1 MVRNLLLLL
10 LGLGNILGVAGQ
22 SYIAQKEV
30 VNYTKQTYKAGS
42 QNWDIRQDSS
52 GRVYFANNEGVLTF
66 DGTYWRL
73 YPLPNKT
80 IVRSIEFGED
90 RRLYA
95 GGQDEIGYFAP
106 DQSGKLT
113 FTSLKELLPPTDRD
127 FSDVWDIVS
136 LKGEVFFRS
145 NYKIIRYSNNRMTV
159 HPPLSSWH
167 FIGVHA
173 GQVIAHDESNGLLT
187 YVSGK
192 WETLIPRN
200 QLPTELFISSIAP
213 LHGDTSLI
221 TTSGKGLFLLAG
233 NSLVPFRLE
242 HPQVDNNQNFSS
254 CIVFDRNNILVGTYT
269 NGLYH
274 TDGKGRVIEMF
285 SKKEGLQNSNV
296 RSLFLDRDR
305 NIWMGLDNGIDYI
318 AYNNAVSHINPALF
332 NDGGGFSLA
341 AYQNHLYFGLS
352 TGVFSVPF
360 QPGGDLSYTPNQIQT
375 LAGGQTWGITTV
387 GPDLLVGRDDG
398 FYRIEGN
405 RLIPQSR
412 FTGFWD
418 FKPLSFPG
426 YEGKIVGGNYFG
438 INVFQKNGDQ
448 YTDQGTIS
456 TYNSSARYIVIDK
469 SFIWISHPYRG
480 VYKINPADSSVRLY
494 TEKNG
499 LPSTLNNQ
507 VYYIHQGLV
516 VATEKG
522 VYVYDAQKDQ
532 FKPAEAFQP
541 LFGQTSIRYL
551 QEDPEG
557 NIWFVHEKSPGVLD
571 FSGSTPQ
578 LFYLPEL
585 KGRILSG
592 FEQVYALDQENV
604 FIGGEKGFYHVNYRK
619 YRENIRSIQ
628 VHIRSVKTL
637 SDTDSLLFGGY
648 FGDNH
653 ALAPGEKTSTA
664 EVPYRWNS
672 FVFEFSS
679 PLFAQHSSIEY
690 SYKLDGFDEEWSPWS
705 AKTDKEYTKLP
716 AGTYTFRVKARSH
729 LNNESP
735 ENTYR
740 FTVLPPWYQTTY
752 ARVVYILLIL
762 AAGYFYYKWQE
773 KKHIRKQER
782 RFEEEKARYEEEQ
795 KRTAYLHQLELE
807 KSEKE
812 LAQLK
817 NEKLEAEIE
826 FKNAEL
832 ASSTMNL
839 VQKKEFILK
848 LKEELQHLNRH
859 GKETVETAELK
870 KLLRILSE
878 EEKLNDEW
886 EHFSVHFNKVHGDFL
901 VILKE
906 KYPDLKPHEL
916 KLCAYLRMNLSSKEI
931 AQLMSIS
938 VRGVEISRYRLRKKL
953 QIPTEMN
960 LFQFLFD
967 LQMEKKG

>member
-1 MVRNLLLLL
+1 MAKKLLLWLL
-10 LGLGNILGVAGQ
+10 LTGTTLGLLGQ
-22 SYIAQKEV
+22 TYIAQKEV
-30 VNYTKQTYKAGS
+30 VNFSKQTYKAGS

-52 GRVYFANNEGVLTF
+52 GRIYIANNEGVLTF
-66 DGTYWRL
+66 DGTYWKL

-90 RRLYA
+90 KRLYA
-95 GGQDEIGYFAP
+95 GGQDEIGYYSP
-106 DQSGKLT
+106 DNNGKLT
-113 FTSLKELLPPTDRD
+113 FTSLKDLLPPTDRD
-127 FSDVWDIVS
+127 FSDVWDIVCF
-136 LKGEVFFRS
+136 KGDVFFRS
-145 NYKIIRYSNNRMTV
+145 NYKLIRYSNNRMTV
-159 HPPLSSWH
+159 HPPLSSWN
-167 FIGVHA
+167 FIGIHA
-173 GQVIAHDESNGLLT
+173 GHVIAHDEKNGLLT
-187 YVSGK
+187 FSGGK
-192 WETLIPRN
+192 WETLIERN
-200 QLPTELFISSIAP
+200 KLPNDLFISSIAP
-213 LHGDTSLI
+213 VSGDTSLI

-233 NSLVPFRLE
+233 NNLLPFRLE
-242 HPQVDNNQNFSS
+242 HPLVDNNQNFSS
-254 CIVFDRNNILVGTYT
+254 CLVFDRDNILIGTYT
-269 NGLYH
+269 NGMYH

-296 RSLFLDRDR
+296 RALFLDRDR

-318 AYNNAVSHINPALF
+318 AYNNAVTHINPALF
-332 NDGGGFSLA
+332 NDGGGFSVTSFENRLI
-341 AYQNHLYFGLS
+341 FGLS
-352 TGVFSVPF
+352 TGIFSVPY
-360 QPGGDLSYTPNQIQT
+360 QPGGDLSYTPNLIRA
-375 LAGGQTWGITTV
+375 LAGGQTWQVTTV
-387 GPDLLVGRDDG
+387 NGDLLAGRDDG
-398 FYRIEGN
+398 FYRIEGD
-405 RLIPQSR
+405 RLILQTRSS
-412 FTGFWD
+412 GYWD
-418 FKPLSFPG
+418 FKPLRFPG
-426 YEGKIVGGNYFG
+426 FEGKFVGGNYYG
-438 INVFQKNGDQ
+438 INLFQQNGNG
-448 YTDQGTIS
+448 YTDLGPLS

-480 VYKINPADSSVRLY
+480 VYKIDPRDSSVRLY

-507 VYYIHQGLV
+507 VYHIRKGLL

-522 VYVYDAQKDQ
+522 VYEYDSKTDRFVPSET
-532 FKPAEAFQP
+532 FKP
-541 LFGQTSIRYL
+541 LFGETSIRYL
-551 QEDPEG
+551 QEDKEG

-571 FSGSTPQ
+571 YSGARPQ

-592 FEQVYALDQENV
+592 FEQVYPLDEENV
-604 FIGGEKGFYHVNYRK
+604 FVGGERGFYHVNYRK
-619 YRENIRSIQ
+619 YRERIRPIQ
-628 VHIRSVKTL
+628 VHIRSVKVL
-637 SDTDSLLFGGY
+637 ADTDSLLFGGY
-648 FGDNH
+648 YGDAHSLEPISNS
-653 ALAPGEKTSTA
+653 PRI

-679 PLFAQHSSIEY
+679 PLFVQHSSIEY

-705 AKTDKEYTKLP
+705 GKTDKEYTKLP

-752 ARVVYILLIL
+752 ARVVYLLLVL
-762 AAGYFYYKWQE
+762 AAGYLYYKWQE
-773 KKHIRKQER
+773 KRHIRKQER

-795 KRTAYLHQLELE
+795 KRMAYLHQLELE

-859 GKETVETAELK
+859 GKDTVETAELK
-870 KLLRILSE
+870 KMLRILSE

-953 QIPTEMN
+953 QIPTEVN

-967 LQMEKKG
+967 LQMEKK

>member
-1 MVRNLLLLL
+1 MAKKLLLLL
-10 LGLGNILGVAGQ
+10 ILVATVHGLLSQ
-22 SYIAQKEV
+22 TYIAQKEV
-30 VNYTKQTYKAGS
+30 INFSKQTYKAGS

-52 GRVYFANNEGVLTF
+52 GRIYIANNEGVLTF
-66 DGTYWRL
+66 DGTYWKL

-80 IVRSIEFGED
+80 IVRSIEFGQD
-90 RRLYA
+90 NRLYA
-95 GGQDEIGYFAP
+95 GGQDEIGYYAP
-106 DQSGKLT
+106 DQNGKLI
-113 FTSLKELLPPTDRD
+113 FTSLKDLLLPSDRD
-127 FSDVWDIVS
+127 FSDVWDIVCF
-136 LKGEVFFRS
+136 KGDVFFRS

-159 HPPLSSWH
+159 HPPLSSWN
-167 FIGVHA
+167 FIGLHA
-173 GQVIAHDESNGLLT
+173 GHVIAHDEKTGLLT
-187 YVSGK
+187 YSGGK
-192 WETLIPRN
+192 WETLLDRSK
-200 QLPTELFISSIAP
+200 LPNDLFISSIAP
-213 LHGDTSLI
+213 LSGDTSLI

-233 NSLVPFRLE
+233 NTLTPFRLE
-242 HPQVDNNQNFSS
+242 HPQVDNSQNFSS

-269 NGLYH
+269 NGMYH
-274 TDGKGRVIEMF
+274 TDGKGKVIEMF

-296 RSLFLDRDR
+296 RALFLDRDR

-318 AYNNAVSHINPALF
+318 AYNNAVTHINPALF
-332 NDGGGFSLA
+332 NDGGGFSITSFGNRLI
-341 AYQNHLYFGLS
+341 FGLS
-352 TGVFSVPF
+352 TGIFAVPY
-360 QPGGDLSYTPNQIQT
+360 QAAGDLSYTPNQIRP
-375 LAGGQTWGITTV
+375 LAGGQTWQVTTV
-387 GPDLLVGRDDG
+387 NGDLLAGRDDG
-398 FYRIEGN
+398 FYRIEGD
-405 RLIPQSR
+405 RLILQTRTS
-412 FTGFWD
+412 GYWD
-418 FKPLSFPG
+418 FKPVSFPG
-426 YEGKIVGGNYFG
+426 FEGKIVGGNYFG
-438 INVFQKNGDQ
+438 INLFQKKGDLFI
-448 YTDQGTIS
+448 DEGPLS
-456 TYNSSARYIVIDK
+456 SYNSSARYIVIDK
-469 SFIWISHPYRG
+469 SYIWISHPYRG
-480 VYKINPADSSVRLY
+480 VYKIDPRDSSVRLY

-507 VYYIHQGLV
+507 VYFIRQGLL

-522 VYVYDAQKDQ
+522 VYEYEPKMDRFIPSER
-532 FKPAEAFQP
+532 FKP
-541 LFGQTSIRYL
+541 LFGETSIRYL
-551 QEDPEG
+551 QEDKEG

-571 FSGSTPQ
+571 YSGTKPQ

-592 FEQVYALDQENV
+592 FEQVYPLDPENV
-604 FIGGEKGFYHVNYRK
+604 FVGGERGFYHVNYLK
-619 YRENIRSIQ
+619 YRERIRPIQ
-628 VHIRSVKTL
+628 VHIRSVKAVAE
-637 SDTDSLLFGGY
+637 TDSVLFGGY
-648 FGDNH
+648 YADAHSLEPMGN
-653 ALAPGEKTSTA
+653 APRIEI
-664 EVPYRWNS
+664 PYRWNS

-705 AKTDKEYTKLP
+705 GKTDKEYTKLP
-716 AGTYTFRVKARSH
+716 AGTYTFRIKARSH

-735 ENTYR
+735 ENIYR

-752 ARVVYILLIL
+752 ARVVYVLLII

-795 KRTAYLHQLELE
+795 KRMAYLHQLELE

-859 GKETVETAELK
+859 GKETLEAAELK
-870 KLLRILSE
+870 KMIRILSE

-953 QIPTEMN
+953 QIPTEVN

-967 LQMEKKG
+967 LQTGKK

>member
-1 MVRNLLLLL
+1 MAKKLLLLL
-10 LGLGNILGVAGQ
+10 LIAGCIQRTDGQ

-30 VNYTKQTYKAGS
+30 INFSKQTYKAGS

-52 GRVYFANNEGVLTF
+52 GRIYIANNEGVLTF
-66 DGTYWRL
+66 DGTYWKL

-80 IVRSIEFGED
+80 IVRSIEFGKD
-90 RRLYA
+90 HRLYV
-95 GGQDEIGYFAP
+95 GGQDEIGYFSP
-106 DQSGKLT
+106 DMAGKLT

-127 FSDVWDIVS
+127 FSDVWDIVCFNDD
-136 LKGEVFFRS
+136 VFFRS
-145 NYKIIRYSNNRMTV
+145 NYKIIRYADNRMTV
-159 HPPLSSWH
+159 HPPLSSWL

-173 GQVIAHDESNGLLT
+173 GQLIAHDEKNGLL
-187 YVSGK
+187 SFSGGK
-192 WETLIPRN
+192 WNTLIERS
-200 QLPTELFISSIAP
+200 QLPDELFITSIAR
-213 LHGDTSLI
+213 LSADTSLI
-221 TTSGKGLFLLAG
+221 ATSYRGLFLLAG
-233 NSLVPFRLE
+233 KALIPFVLK
-242 HPQVDNNQNFSS
+242 HPQVDNRQNFSS
-254 CIVFDRNNILVGTYT
+254 CIIFDRNNFLIGTYA
-269 NGLYH
+269 NGMYH
-274 TDGKGRVIEMF
+274 TDGSGKVIEMF
-285 SKKEGLQNSNV
+285 SKKEGLQNSNI
-296 RSLFLDRDR
+296 RTLFLDRDR
-305 NIWMGLDNGIDYI
+305 NIWMGLDNGLDYI
-318 AYNNAVSHINPALF
+318 AYNNAVTHINPSLF
-332 NDGGGFSLA
+332 NDGGGFSLTSHD
-341 AYQNHLYFGLS
+341 NRMIFGLS
-352 TGVFSVPF
+352 TGVFAVPF
-360 QPGGDLSYTPNQIQT
+360 IRGGDLSYTPNQVKM
-375 LAGGQTWGITTV
+375 LAGGQTWQITTV
-387 GPDLLVGRDDG
+387 NGDLLVGRDDG
-398 FYRIEGN
+398 FF
-405 RLIPQSR
+405 RLQGDQLLLQSR
-412 FTGFWD
+412 TSGFWD

-426 YEGKIVGGNYFG
+426 FESKIVAGNYNG
-438 INVFQKNGDQ
+438 INLYEKKGDQ
-448 YTDQGTIS
+448 FFDQGALS

-469 SFIWISHPYRG
+469 SYIWISHPYRG
-480 VYKINPADSSVRLY
+480 VYKIDPGDSSVRLY

-507 VYYIHQGLV
+507 VYYIGKGLV

-522 VYVYDAQKDQ
+522 IYQYDTKTDR
-532 FKPAEAFQP
+532 FIRSPTYEP
-541 LFGQTSIRYL
+541 LFGETSLRYL
-551 QEDPEG
+551 QEDKEG

-571 FSGSTPQ
+571 FSGPKPQ

-592 FEQVYALDQENV
+592 FEQVYPLDPENV
-604 FIGGEKGFYHVNYRK
+604 FIGGERGFYHVNYQK
-619 YRENIRSIQ
+619 YRENIRPIQ
-628 VHIRSVKTL
+628 VHIRSVKAVA
-637 SDTDSLLFGGY
+637 DTDSLLFGGY
-648 FGDNH
+648 FTDNH
-653 ALAPGEKTSTA
+653 SLTPSPEANRVEI
-664 EVPYRWNS
+664 PYRWNS

-690 SYKLDGFDEEWSPWS
+690 SYKLEGFDKEWSPWTG
-705 AKTDKEYTKLP
+705 KTDKEYTKLP

-735 ENTYR
+735 ENSYR
-740 FTVLPPWYQTTY
+740 FTVLPPWYQTTW
-752 ARVVYILLIL
+752 ARVIYVLLIL
-762 AAGYFYYKWQE
+762 AAAYLYYKWQE
-773 KKHIRKQER
+773 KKHIQKQER
-782 RFEEEKARYEEEQ
+782 RFVEEKARYEEEQ
-795 KRTAYLHQLELE
+795 KRMAYLHQLELE

-848 LKEELQHLNRH
+848 FKEELQHLNRH
-859 GKETVETAELK
+859 GKEIVETAELK
-870 KLLRILSE
+870 KLIRVISE

-901 VILKE
+901 VLLKE

-967 LQMEKKG
+967 LQMEKK